1 MVYLRELNKKE
12 EEERKKQQDEKK
24 AEKERKEREER
35 EKKEEQ
41 KRLKAEKK
49 RQEEEKK
56 RQEKEMKALKKKFN
70 IQPSDLDSPQG
81 EGDIKEDD
89 KGGKNSLEVKKGT
102 RVQLIRLTDNP
113 KGKWLV
119 KLAVTGL
126 VGYVESSNVEVDNN
140 LIKSVMAGD
149 YMNSLP
155 PPPPEF
161 LVDDQEEYAD
171 AEIGAEEEDGEL
183 YEDV

>member
-1 MVYLRELNKKE
+1 MSFF
-12 EEERKKQQDEKK
+12 Q
-24 AEKERKEREER
+24 
-35 EKKEEQ
+35 
-41 KRLKAEKK
+41 
-49 RQEEEKK
+49 
-56 RQEKEMKALKKKFN
+56 

-126 VGYVESSNVEVDNN
+126 GKLRDIHVHCLYYHSFYIDAMCLNIHVHACIKILALFN
-140 LIKSVMAGD
+140 LITSQALEVPM
-149 YMNSLP
+149 
-155 PPPPEF
+155 
-161 LVDDQEEYAD
+161 
-171 AEIGAEEEDGEL
+171 
-183 YEDV
+183 

>member
-1 MVYLRELNKKE
+1 MSFF
-12 EEERKKQQDEKK
+12 Q
-24 AEKERKEREER
+24 
-35 EKKEEQ
+35 
-41 KRLKAEKK
+41 
-49 RQEEEKK
+49 
-56 RQEKEMKALKKKFN
+56 

-126 VGYVESSNVEVDNN
+126 GKLRDIQLSLFLHRCNV
-140 LIKSVMAGD
+140 
-149 YMNSLP
+149 
-155 PPPPEF
+155 F
-161 LVDDQEEYAD
+161 EYTC
-171 AEIGAEEEDGEL
+171 L
-183 YEDV
+183 H